1 MDYKKT
7 GQCKMTIAARASE
20 GSGIGWGLAKNS
32 PYLEIFNRGYNSILL
47 TMVGNHFELLIF
59 LNIRTLELFETG
71 LISLWSNWFEPNARP
86 CWNNNNDNRNAKSNK
101 KPLVRL
107 SLTNLTGA
115 FVVLAVGFLVS
126 TLAFLIER
134 IVYQRKKNQTRGINI
149 K

>member
-1 MDYKKT
+1 
-7 GQCKMTIAARASE
+7 
-20 GSGIGWGLAKNS
+20 
-32 PYLEIFNRGYNSILL
+32 
-47 TMVGNHFELLIF
+47 MVGNHFELLIF

-115 FVVLAVGFLVS
+115 FVVLAVGCLVS

-134 IVYQRKKNQTRGINI
+134 IVYQRKKNQIITIWTLKYFDSRCFRSCNSCLECWSNY
-149 K
+149 KNHSRTKSKENS